1 MNPHRKCYLNN
12 INKAVEASIGAGEV
26 NITMSK
32 IAVIG
37 SNMVDLITYI
47 ERMPAQGETLEAPR
61 FAMGCGGKGANQ
73 AAAAA
78 LLGADVLMLSK
89 VGDDAFADTTLGN
102 FQRLG
107 IDTRFVER
115 VPGVSS
121 GVAPIFVQ
129 ENSHNSILIVKG
141 ANAHLSPADIDR
153 AEAQLRDCALIVLQ
167 LEVELATVYHAI
179 AFAHRHAIPVLLNP
193 APALAGLSREHL
205 AQLDFLIPNES
216 ELALISGQPVT
227 CAEEAAQAARQLVA
241 LGVRHVIVTLGEQ
254 GALYVGAEGE
264 WQTPGVKVQARDTTG
279 AGDAFIGCFARH
291 WSEDG
296 NIRQAMHQAVAYSA
310 CSVTGLGTQSSYP
323 DAPTF
328 ARFLDASTN

>member
-1 MNPHRKCYLNN
+1 
-12 INKAVEASIGAGEV
+12 
-26 NITMSK
+26 MSK

-47 ERMPAQGETLEAPR
+47 ERMPGQGETLEAPR

-78 LLGADVLMLSK
+78 LLGA
-89 VGDDAFADTTLGN
+89 N

-107 IDTRFVER
+107 IDSRFVER

-141 ANAHLSPADIDR
+141 ANAHLHPADIDR

-167 LEVELATVYHAI
+167 LEIELASVYHAI
-179 AFAHRHAIPVLLNP
+179 EFARRHAIPVLLNP
-193 APALAGLSREHL
+193 APALAGLSNDHL
-205 AQLDFLIPNES
+205 ALLDFLIPNES
-216 ELALISGQPVT
+216 ELALISGLPVNS
-227 CAEEAAQAARQLVA
+227 ADEAAHAARKLVA
-241 LGVRHVIVTLGEQ
+241 KGVRHVIVTLGEQ

-264 WQTPGVKVQARDTTG
+264 WQVPGVKVEARDTSG
-279 AGDAFIGCFARH
+279 AGDAFIGCFAKH
-291 WSEDG
+291 WSQDAD
-296 NIRQAMHQAVAYSA
+296 IRQAMQQAVAYSA

-323 DAPTF
+323 DAETF
-328 ARFLDASTN
+328 ARFLDASAR